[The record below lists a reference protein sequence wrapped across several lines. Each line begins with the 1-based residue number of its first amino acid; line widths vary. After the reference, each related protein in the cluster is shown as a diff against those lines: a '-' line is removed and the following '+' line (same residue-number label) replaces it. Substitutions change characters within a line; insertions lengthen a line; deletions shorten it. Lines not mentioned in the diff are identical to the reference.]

1 VEFVCGIDVSFSM
14 YNSRCV
20 TPPPPHLPPAKRN
33 ITDEKKALEDALD
46 KYESE
51 GLQSGKFIYSSGL
64 ASPDLGDLSVF
75 GVLYAVR
82 GLNAHHTAIQLRG
95 GHVQEWYDRMTLQ
108 VLRGGSK

>member
-1 VEFVCGIDVSFSM
+1 MEFVCGIDVSFSM

-20 TPPPPHLPPAKRN
+20 TTFLLPPAKRN

-95 GHVQEWYDRMTLQ
+95 GHVQEWYHRMTLQ